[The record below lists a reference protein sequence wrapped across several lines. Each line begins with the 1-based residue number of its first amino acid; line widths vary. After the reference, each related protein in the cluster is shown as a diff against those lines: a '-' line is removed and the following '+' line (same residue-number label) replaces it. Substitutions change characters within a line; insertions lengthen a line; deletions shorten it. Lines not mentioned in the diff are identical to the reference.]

1 VSTVYRCFF
10 IFCAAALLASPGC
23 KKKTPATDGGAT
35 VSAEDIAAVRD
46 NLARGMSRVAID
58 DLKAAHVGRKC
69 VVTAQTPAGGLQ
81 LGSPPPPP
89 GMVRVLGQTIIY
101 SGEFDG
107 VSADSLTVRAAY
119 PTPGNYKRIDISKDD
134 VQSFHLAP

>member
-1 VSTVYRCFF
+1 VCRCFF
-10 IFCAAALLASPGC
+10 IFCAVLLASPGC

-35 VSAEDIAAVRD
+35 ASTEEIPAVRD
-46 NLARGMSRVAID
+46 SLARGMSRVAID
-58 DLKAAHVGRKC
+58 ELKVAHVGRKC
-69 VVTAQTPAGGLQ
+69 VVTAQAPTGGLQ

-107 VSADSLTVRAAY
+107 VSADHLTVRAAY
-119 PTPGNYKRIDISKDD
+119 PTPGNYKRIDIPKDD

>member
-1 VSTVYRCFF
+1 MRYWLIWVVVSIV
-10 IFCAAALLASPGC
+10 LAGVGGC
-23 KKKTPATDGGAT
+23 EKKDTGGAS
-35 VSAEDIAAVRD
+35 VSAEDVAAVRD
-46 NLARGMSRVAID
+46 VLARGMRETAVSELTSAD
-58 DLKAAHVGRKC
+58 VGKKC
-69 VVTAQTPAGGLQ
+69 VVTAAAPSGGYRPA
-81 LGSPPPPP
+81 PPPPP
-89 GMVRVLGQTIIY
+89 RGMVRPMGQTIIY